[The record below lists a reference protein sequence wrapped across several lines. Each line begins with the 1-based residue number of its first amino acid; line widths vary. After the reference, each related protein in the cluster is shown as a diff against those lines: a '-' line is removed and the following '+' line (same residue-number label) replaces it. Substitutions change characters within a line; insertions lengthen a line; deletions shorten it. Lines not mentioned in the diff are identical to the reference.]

1 MRRFCPAKIFP
12 LKYQAFALRHTSRE
26 QLRDTVLGISCP
38 PLYEKELGE
47 HDVGLHVE
55 ARLHE
60 DIDDSM
66 GVFQEDVYFLIL

>member
-1 MRRFCPAKIFP
+1 
-12 LKYQAFALRHTSRE
+12 
-26 QLRDTVLGISCP
+26 
-38 PLYEKELGE
+38 LYEKELGE

-60 DIDDSM
+60 DIDDGM

>member
-1 MRRFCPAKIFP
+1 
-12 LKYQAFALRHTSRE
+12 LRG

-47 HDVGLHVE
+47 HDVGLHVG
-55 ARLHE
+55 ARIHE